1 MLKLQLKHFLV
12 LFIVLLPLSNGA
24 QVAPETFEDLKFRFI
39 GPEGNRTIAIAG
51 VPGDPMINY
60 VGAASGGLW
69 KTTDGGITWKS
80 IFDDQEAS

>member
-1 MLKLQLKHFLV
+1 MTQLKTKLV
-12 LFIVLLPLSNGA
+12 TLTSALALLFTFQLNA
-24 QVAPETFEDLKFRFI
+24 QIDPQVFSELEFRFI

-69 KTTDGGITWKS
+69 KSEYAGVTW
-80 IFDDQEAS
+80 